1 MQSETQVSLCG
12 PTPQAALGNAV
23 RPALP
28 VWLMISTQERAM
40 AYRVNEPSDV
50 RAVPDAPLAHTAR
63 VMLNKVPEVTVF
75 FWIIKI
81 LCTTV
86 GETFADFLNDN
97 LGLGLIKTMVLM
109 SIGLAVML
117 VLQFRSRRYVPV
129 IYWVSVVFISVVGT
143 LITDYFT
150 DERGVRLQVTT
161 AVFSIILAI
170 VFALWYASE
179 RTLSIHTI
187 VTTKREAFYWLAVL
201 FTFALGTAA
210 HIGACAVHPRIHLC
224 RCGRARQRDDVVRTS
239 CGSRAWSEA
248 DRHGSASPHRVG
260 PSGRHAE
267 GCGTGRAPLSARD
280 RPGGAYSL
288 RSGTAGCPHGTGYRF
303 ALRPSPY

>member
-1 MQSETQVSLCG
+1 
-12 PTPQAALGNAV
+12 
-23 RPALP
+23 
-28 VWLMISTQERAM
+28 M
-40 AYRVNEPSDV
+40 AYRIDEQHGIHAGSDATLP
-50 RAVPDAPLAHTAR
+50 RAAR

-86 GETFADFLNDN
+86 GETAADFLNDN
-97 LGLGLIKTMVLM
+97 LGLGLIKTMVIM
-109 SIGLAVML
+109 STGLAIML
-117 VLQFRSRRYVPV
+117 VLQFRTRRYVPV

-161 AVFSIILAI
+161 AVFSVILAI
-170 VFALWYASE
+170 VLALWYASE

-210 HIGACAVHPRIHLC
+210 GDLVAEQMNL
-224 RCGRARQRDDVVRTS
+224 GYGKSVV
-239 CGSRAWSEA
+239 
-248 DRHGSASPHRVG
+248 
-260 PSGRHAE
+260 
-267 GCGTGRAPLSARD
+267 LF
-280 RPGGAYSL
+280 
-288 RSGTAGCPHGTGYRF
+288 AGLIAIVF
-303 ALRPSPY
+303 ALYKIGLNAVASFWLAYILTRPLGASIGDFLSQARGDGGLGLGTVGTSALFLAAIAGLVAYLSITRVDVIDRTPVTD

>member
-1 MQSETQVSLCG
+1 
-12 PTPQAALGNAV
+12 
-23 RPALP
+23 
-28 VWLMISTQERAM
+28 M
-40 AYRVNEPSDV
+40 AYRIDEQGGIHAASDATLP
-50 RAVPDAPLAHTAR
+50 RAAR

-86 GETFADFLNDN
+86 GETAADFLNDN
-97 LGLGLIKTMVLM
+97 LGLGLIKTMVIM

-117 VLQFRSRRYVPV
+117 VLQFRTRRYVPM

-161 AVFSIILAI
+161 AVFSVILAG

-187 VTTKREAFYWLAVL
+187 VTRKREAFYWLAVL

-210 HIGACAVHPRIHLC
+210 GDLVAEQMNL
-224 RCGRARQRDDVVRTS
+224 GYGKSVV
-239 CGSRAWSEA
+239 
-248 DRHGSASPHRVG
+248 
-260 PSGRHAE
+260 
-267 GCGTGRAPLSARD
+267 LF
-280 RPGGAYSL
+280 
-288 RSGTAGCPHGTGYRF
+288 AGLIAIVF
-303 ALRPSPY
+303 ALYKIGLNAVLSFWLAYILTRPLGASIGDFLSQPRADGGLGLGTVGTSALFLAAIAGLVAYLSITRVDVIDPIPVADA

>member
-1 MQSETQVSLCG
+1 
-12 PTPQAALGNAV
+12 
-23 RPALP
+23 
-28 VWLMISTQERAM
+28 M
-40 AYRVNEPSDV
+40 AYRIDEQRSTHAGSETTTA
-50 RAVPDAPLAHTAR
+50 RAAR

-86 GETFADFLNDN
+86 GETAADFLNDN
-97 LGLGLIKTMVLM
+97 LGLGLIKTMVIM

-117 VLQFRSRRYVPV
+117 VLQFRTRRYVPM

-161 AVFSIILAI
+161 AVFSVILAG

-187 VTTKREAFYWLAVL
+187 VTSKREAFYWLAVL

-210 HIGACAVHPRIHLC
+210 GDLVAEQMNL
-224 RCGRARQRDDVVRTS
+224 GYGKSVV
-239 CGSRAWSEA
+239 
-248 DRHGSASPHRVG
+248 
-260 PSGRHAE
+260 
-267 GCGTGRAPLSARD
+267 LF
-280 RPGGAYSL
+280 
-288 RSGTAGCPHGTGYRF
+288 AGLIAIVF
-303 ALRPSPY
+303 ALYKIGLNAVLSFWLAYILTRPLGASIGDFLSQPRADGGLGLGTVGTSALFLAAIAGLVAYLSITRVDVIDPIPVADA